1 METSEEREL
10 IEALSHEEYLPLG
23 EKEVGETIVRDIVEE
38 TPLKEAPESEFES
51 LTEEVT
57 HAEMPDISTET
68 VVRPAVEEVEE
79 RAQTELDRTTV
90 EMEHRTGPKDE
101 SVTVVTISREDVV
114 IPCKTE
120 VGETI
125 VRDIVE
131 ETPLRETPEADRKHM
146 GLISVT
152 RFDPE
157 FIASVVAS
165 SADVVHEGNQPDSC

>member
-38 TPLKEAPESEFES
+38 TPLNEAPESKFES

-57 HAEMPDISTET
+57 HAEMPEIATET
-68 VVRPAVEEVEE
+68 TVRPAIEEVEE
-79 RAQTELDRTTV
+79 REQTELDRTTV

-101 SVTVVTISREDVV
+101 SVAVEIVPALLPEVAKTIVETVV
-114 IPCKTE
+114 
-120 VGETI
+120 
-125 VRDIVE
+125 VE
-131 ETPLRETPEADRKHM
+131 RQNLSV
-146 GLISVT
+146 ISVT
-152 RFDPE
+152 RFEPE
-157 FIASVVAS
+157 FITSVIAS